1 MNKAQQKRLSA
12 VVSSLEAAEA
22 EIEAVKDELQED
34 FDNRSERWQE
44 GEKGEALQAA
54 IDALNEEQEKVNEAS
69 TGINTVIGEQ

>member
-1 MNKAQQKRLSA
+1 MQQKRLSA